1 MAEITETLAI
11 IPLFSDLPLKTLKRL
26 ERITRTRDFIAG
38 EVIFHEGDEGVGM
51 YIIVEGEV
59 KATRGGTELA
69 TLGPGEFFGEMALL
83 DHFRRSA
90 TITATKPTTCFSIS
104 RWDLISELRENP
116 DLSIAMLQHLSRR
129 IRQLDAR
136 LEAM

>member
-1 MAEITETLAI
+1 MAEITETLAT
-11 IPLFSDLPLKTLKRL
+11 IPLFNDLPLKTLKRL
-26 ERITRTRDFIAG
+26 ERITRTRDFMAG

-51 YIIVEGEV
+51 YVIVEGEV
-59 KATRGGTELA
+59 KVTRGEAQLA
-69 TLGPGEFFGEMALL
+69 TLGPGDFFGEMALL

-90 TITATKPTTCFSIS
+90 TITASKQTTCLSVS

-116 DLSIAMLQHLSRR
+116 DLAIAMLQHLSRR
-129 IRQLDAR
+129 IRELDQR